1 MTNITE
7 YLTSLAEPIFSICTA
22 TEPGLDDFLLSLNE
36 DPTPRVVVRVCRGC
50 KMKDTDGVFDE
61 FAAAFQCPYY
71 FGENWAAFNDCLTDL
86 SWLPADAYLVCI
98 TKADQLLSSETPASF
113 EVLVQTLRDIARF
126 WSEDSQNLAVMG
138 RKATPFHVL
147 MQVSKEVEQ
156 ITLNRL
162 ASAGATAEV
171 VGWK

>member
-7 YLTSLAEPIFSICTA
+7 YFTSLAEPIFSICTA
-22 TEPGLDDFLLSLNE
+22 TESGLDDFLLRLNE
-36 DPTPRVVVRVCRGC
+36 GPTPKVVVRVCRGS

-61 FAAAFQCPYY
+61 FAAAFQFPYY

-86 SWLPADAYLVCI
+86 SWLPAGAYLVCI

-113 EVLVQTLRDIARF
+113 EVLVRNLRNIARG
-126 WSEDSQNLAVMG
+126 WGGENPNLALMG
-138 RKATPFHVL
+138 RKATPFHIL
-147 MQVSKEVEQ
+147 MQVSKDVEQ